1 MDTSVIVAFIDE
13 NDANHGK
20 AVEMLNQLEG
30 YWKVTSELVLV
41 ELASVFSQAGFSE
54 PVELA
59 FYSVR
64 RSGAQRASIDFS
76 RVIRTALLYSREL
89 KLRTLDLLHVASCRT
104 IGATVFA
111 TLDRELARRKNAIA
125 NLLGIEVL
133 HQLSG

>member
-1 MDTSVIVAFIDE
+1 M
-13 NDANHGK
+13 
-20 AVEMLNQLEG
+20 
-30 YWKVTSELVLV
+30 
-41 ELASVFSQAGFSE
+41 ASVFSQAGFSE

-64 RSGAQRASIDFS
+64 RSGAQLASIDFS
-76 RVIRTALLYSREL
+76 RVIRTALLYSRKL

-125 NLLGIEVL
+125 NLLRIEVL